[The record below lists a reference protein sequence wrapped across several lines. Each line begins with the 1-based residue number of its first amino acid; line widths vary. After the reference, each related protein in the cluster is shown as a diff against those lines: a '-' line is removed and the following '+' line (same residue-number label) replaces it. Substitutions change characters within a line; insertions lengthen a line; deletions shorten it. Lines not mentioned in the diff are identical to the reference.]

1 MISTFLQLGL
11 ALACIGTAGFILIR
25 LFDRQQEGGRKK

>member
-11 ALACIGTAGFILIR
+11 ALVSIGAAGIILIR
-25 LFDRQQEGGRKK
+25 LFDRQHEGGRKK